1 MQGVEGGAAE
11 DSGSQAWV
19 LATSTPL
26 SPTIFC
32 TREELMKIRWE
43 KKFL

>member
-19 LATSTPL
+19 LATSPPL
-26 SPTIFC
+26 SPTVFC
-32 TREELMKIRWE
+32 SRGEEMKICWE
-43 KKFL
+43 KFL